1 MKAHVY
7 MYIYTCIASGCV
19 SRPPEE
25 CDPPTASLPETE
37 VTTRVSKRGT
47 ATLVSKPDPP
57 LPKPKGAATTVRKG
71 TSSKTEGN

>member
-25 CDPPTASLPETE
+25 FDPPTASLPETE

-47 ATLVSKPDPP
+47 
-57 LPKPKGAATTVRKG
+57 
-71 TSSKTEGN
+71 SSQRNPRSGMLIIACNYTG